1 MRRLIRGGRVVT
13 ATDAFDADVLIDGE
27 SVVAVGTGL
36 TADEE
41 IDASGCLVLPGLI
54 DNHTHLSM
62 PFGGTWSCDD
72 YDTGTAAA
80 AAGGTTCIVDF
91 IIQYVGGS
99 LKDARDE
106 WHGRADGAA
115 HIDYGFHMAITDAR
129 PEVVAEMEECVAE
142 GITSFKVFM
151 AYKGALMVDDEQF
164 LAVLEQTGKTGGLV
178 MVHCENGDAV
188 VRYQKEALEAGNTD
202 PKCHAWSRPPEVEG
216 EATGRAIRLAE
227 WTKRPLFVVH
237 VTCEEA
243 VREIQAARDRGL
255 PIYGETCI
263 QYLYLTVDDLARPG
277 FEGAK
282 YVCSP
287 PLREAHNQEVLYR
300 ALRQGALQGI
310 STDHCPFNFKGQK
323 ELGLGD
329 FTKIPN
335 GLPAIEHRL
344 TLLYDRS
351 VRPRAHVG
359 QSTSSGTARGAR
371 RGSSGSTS
379 KGAIAPG
386 FDADIV
392 VFDPEVKHTISAETH
407 VMNVDYDP
415 FEGWEVQ
422 RQAAR
427 SCSRAARPSTRTAR
441 SSRSPGAGASSSAR
455 CSSRPAGAR
464 AGRPPD
470 AGLRRHR
477 PARPAVPAAG
487 RADRQ
492 GRVARLRL
500 RLDLRLADPVAGAVP
515 ADHAAGGA
523 DRARCGSACASP
535 TR

>member
-1 MRRLIRGGRVVT
+1 MRRVIRGGRVVT
-13 ATDAFDADVLIDGE
+13 ATDSFDADVLIDGE
-27 SVVAVGTGL
+27 SVAAVGSGFE
-36 TADEE
+36 ADEE
-41 IDASGCLVLPGLI
+41 LDASGCLVMPGLV

-62 PFGGTWSCDD
+62 PFGGTWSCED
-72 YDTGTAAA
+72 YNTGTASA
-80 AAGGTTCIVDF
+80 AAGGTTAIVDF

-99 LKDARDE
+99 LADAAAE
-106 WHGRADGAA
+106 WHGRAEGNA

-129 PEVVAEMEECVAE
+129 PEVVAEMEQCVKD

-164 LAVLEQTGKTGGLV
+164 ITVLEQTGKTGGLV

-188 VRYQKEALEAGNTD
+188 VRYQKEAMEAGNTS
-202 PKCHAWSRPPEVEG
+202 PKWHAWSRPPEVEG

-263 QYLYLTVDDLARPG
+263 QYLFLTVDDLDRPG

-287 PLREAHNQEVLYR
+287 PLRAERNQAVLYK
-300 ALRQGALQGI
+300 ALKQGALQGI
-310 STDHCPFNFKGQK
+310 STDHCPFNYKGQK

-351 VRPRAHVG
+351 VRPGYMTEVDLVRHA
-359 QSTSSGTARGAR
+359 SWAPARIFGLDR
-371 RGSSGSTS
+371 
-379 KGAIAPG
+379 KGALAPG
-386 FDADIV
+386 FDADVV
-392 VFDPEVKHTISAETH
+392 VFDPEVKRTLSAETH
-407 VMNVDYDP
+407 QMDVDYDP
-415 FEGWEVQ
+415 FEGWEV
-422 RQAAR
+422 RGAPRFVLSRGDTVYADGRIVSEPGHGRFVKR
-427 SCSRAARPSTRTAR
+427 SLF
-441 SSRSPGAGASSSAR
+441 G
-455 CSSRPAGAR
+455 
-464 AGRPPD
+464 
-470 AGLRRHR
+470 
-477 PARPAVPAAG
+477 
-487 RADRQ
+487 
-492 GRVARLRL
+492 
-500 RLDLRLADPVAGAVP
+500 
-515 ADHAAGGA
+515 
-523 DRARCGSACASP
+523 
-535 TR
+535 

>member
-1 MRRLIRGGRVVT
+1 MTRLIRGGRVVT
-13 ATDAFDADVLIDGE
+13 AADAFDADVLIDGE

-36 TADEE
+36 SGDEV
-41 IDASGCLVLPGLI
+41 IDASGCLVMPGLI

-72 YDTGTAAA
+72 YDTGTAPAP
-80 AAGGTTCIVDF
+80 AGGTTCIVDF
-91 IIQYVGGS
+91 IIQYVGGT
-99 LKDARDE
+99 LAEAREE

-115 HIDYGFHMAITDAR
+115 HIDSGFHMAITDAK
-129 PEVVAEMEECVAE
+129 PEVVAEMEQCVAE
-142 GITSFKVFM
+142 GISSFKVFM

-202 PKCHAWSRPPEVEG
+202 PKWHAWSRPPEVEG

-227 WTKRPLFVVH
+227 WTRRPLFVVH

-255 PIYGETCI
+255 PIFGETCI
-263 QYLYLTVDDLARPG
+263 QYLFLTVDDLARPG

-287 PLREAHNQEVLYR
+287 PLREERNQEVLYR

-310 STDHCPFNFKGQK
+310 STDHCPFNFKEQK

-344 TLLYDRS
+344 TLLHDRS
-351 VRPRAHVG
+351 VREGHMSMIDLVRHGSWGP
-359 QSTSSGTARGAR
+359 ARLFGLDR
-371 RGSSGSTS
+371 
-379 KGAIAPG
+379 KGAVAPG
-386 FDADIV
+386 FDADVV
-392 VFDPEVKHTISAETH
+392 VFDPEVKHTLSAEPH

-422 RQAAR
+422 GKPRFVLAR
-427 SCSRAARPSTRTAR
+427 GETVYADGEVVSQPGRGRYVKRSLFEPSQ
-441 SSRSPGAGASSSAR
+441 P
-455 CSSRPAGAR
+455 
-464 AGRPPD
+464 
-470 AGLRRHR
+470 
-477 PARPAVPAAG
+477 
-487 RADRQ
+487 
-492 GRVARLRL
+492 
-500 RLDLRLADPVAGAVP
+500 
-515 ADHAAGGA
+515 HA
-523 DRARCGSACASP
+523 
-535 TR
+535 